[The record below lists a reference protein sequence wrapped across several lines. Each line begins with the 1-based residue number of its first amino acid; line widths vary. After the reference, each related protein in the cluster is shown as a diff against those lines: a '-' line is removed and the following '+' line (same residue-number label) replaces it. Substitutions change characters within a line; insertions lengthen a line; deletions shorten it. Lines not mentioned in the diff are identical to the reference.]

1 MVGRGDDVWG
11 LICPAVFPQ
20 VAVGYRRA
28 VKQGDKV
35 KVTALVVL
43 QLEVQED
50 QGDHAAVGH
59 TDGPRAVGVVA
70 VLLRIAWTGDL
81 A

>member
-11 LICPAVFPQ
+11 LICPTVFPQ
-20 VAVGYRRA
+20 VAVGDRRA

-35 KVTALVVL
+35 KVTSLVVL

-59 TDGPRAVGVVA
+59 TDGPRAVCVVA
-70 VLLRIAWTGDL
+70 VLLGIAWTGDL

>member
-1 MVGRGDDVWG
+1 MWG
-11 LICPAVFPQ
+11 LIRPAVLPQ
-20 VAVGYRRA
+20 VAVGDRRA

-35 KVTALVVL
+35 KVTSLIVL

-59 TDGPRAVGVVA
+59 TDDPRAVGVVA
-70 VLLRIAWTGDL
+70 VLLGVAWTGDL